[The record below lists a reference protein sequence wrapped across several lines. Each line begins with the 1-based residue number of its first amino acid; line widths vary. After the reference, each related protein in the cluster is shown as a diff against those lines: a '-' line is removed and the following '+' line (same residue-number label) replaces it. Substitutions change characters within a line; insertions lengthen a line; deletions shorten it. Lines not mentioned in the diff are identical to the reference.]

1 MRQFLLSACKTE
13 DITNDDTK
21 TLLEQKTDDEI
32 RELINEF
39 MPFSMDMTNKELD
52 HFLLFV
58 QAREN
63 IDFTANSQVALIPHT
78 LIETQQK
85 TIQDRYPNAKL
96 YRCKFYDAIRY
107 SAGQHQVLDML
118 LLSENFIEPKSIYLD
133 TTNENSLT
141 ITDRFHLYQT
151 IKSILLLESSQPL
164 EGRFNQFA
172 ANLIAALKKCQHQLS
187 ADHISGDKFA
197 WVLDSNAHSDSQFNL
212 YPLSLHNAAAQL
224 QPDTL
229 PAIKNILTD
238 LFLEDFVNQHRD
250 RLSYLSKDKLKEK
263 VMRTALEWALDNVS
277 LQGLSYEA
285 VDERAKEYINQ
296 AVRNYVAKQK
306 TYSSVSNNPL
316 SLMRKNKKETGPQ
329 PKHVQGAFQ
338 VANTHH

>member
-1 MRQFLLSACKTE
+1 MRQFLLSVYETE

-21 TLLEQKTDDEI
+21 AFLDQKTDDGI

-39 MPFSMDMTNKELD
+39 MPFPMDITNKELD
-52 HFLLFV
+52 HFLAFL
-58 QAREN
+58 QAPEN
-63 IDFTANSQVALIPHT
+63 RPLTANSQVALIPHT
-78 LIETQQK
+78 LIASQQET
-85 TIQDRYPNAKL
+85 IEDRYPNAKL
-96 YRCKFYDAIRY
+96 CRYKFYDAVRY
-107 SAGQHQVLDML
+107 STGQHQVLDML
-118 LLSENFIEPKSIYLD
+118 LLSEDCIEPKSIHLD
-133 TTNENSLT
+133 TTNKNSLR

-250 RLSYLSKDKLKEK
+250 RLSYLYKDKLKEK
-263 VMRTALEWALDNVS
+263 VMRAALERALDNVS
-277 LQGLSYEA
+277 LPGLSYEA
-285 VDERAKEYINQ
+285 VNKCAIEYINQ